1 MAGRLRLTAGR
12 LRLTAGLLL
21 GIAADRSRS
30 VALYTD
36 DSKERVRD
44 AIDMV
49 DLVST
54 RTELRRTGA
63 NAFSG
68 LCPFHDERTPSFS
81 INPLKKV
88 YYCFGCQAQG
98 DAFNFVMETEAVD
111 FKGALELLADR
122 YAVQLELAAED
133 PAEAQRR
140 KQRERLLELL
150 DRTSSYYER
159 YLWESD
165 EAAKAREYLAARGLE
180 EAMLREF
187 RVGFS
192 PSRWDRVLLAS
203 RSGGFSNRELYDAGL
218 AQRGREGRLYDRFR
232 ARIMF
237 PLADVRGRVRGFGA
251 RVIDGGEQPKYVN
264 SSENAVYH
272 KGRHLFGAHLARAHA
287 AKAGAVILCEGY
299 TDVIALHQAGLR
311 QAVGQMGTALTE
323 EQVAELGRMAT
334 TVIMA
339 LDSDRAGQ
347 DAMLRA
353 ARMAERRNI
362 DLRVVPLPEGADP
375 AEIVQREGASRMQE
389 LVDSAVAFVRFRVER
404 ILAAGDVSTAEGR
417 DRMLDELRPV
427 FAEMGP
433 SAMRDELRRVVQGV
447 LGVSDSVAEALLRGG
462 GDRARRGGDAATRT
476 SQRPGGGADG
486 DGGDGGGGGGGGG
499 GVVTVPRRRAA
510 VLDRR
515 EETERTF
522 LALCIALPE
531 RGRRALTEM
540 DIGARFMGELTRAAA
555 QYVREHL
562 DDPGPGVED
571 PRLAGM
577 LAELSVRAETVAE
590 ERRTSLFDIEELQLE
605 MAWVERAIVSAQ
617 RTGSSEVMGLVERRN
632 ALRSEIG
639 RALDRALEEGGGRE
653 E

>member
-1 MAGRLRLTAGR
+1 
-12 LRLTAGLLL
+12 
-21 GIAADRSRS
+21 

-44 AIDMV
+44 AVDMV

-54 RTELRRTGA
+54 RTELRRTGT
-63 NAFSG
+63 NALSG

-122 YAVQLELAAED
+122 YGVQLELAAED

-150 DRTSSYYER
+150 DRTCSYYER
-159 YLWESD
+159 YLWESA
-165 EAAKAREYLAARGLE
+165 EAGKAREYLAARGLE
-180 EAMLREF
+180 EATLREF
-187 RVGFS
+187 RVGYS
-192 PSRWDRVLLAS
+192 PSRWDRVLIAS
-203 RSGGFSNRELYDAGL
+203 RRGGFSNREVYDAGL

-232 ARIMF
+232 ARLMF

-251 RVIDGGEQPKYVN
+251 RVLDGGDQPKYVN
-264 SSENAVYH
+264 TAENAVYH
-272 KGRHLFGAHLARAHA
+272 KGRHLFGAHLARPHA

-299 TDVIALHQAGLR
+299 TDVIASHQAGLR
-311 QAVGQMGTALTE
+311 NAVGQMGTALTE
-323 EQVAELGRMAT
+323 EQVAELGRMAS

-339 LDSDRAGQ
+339 LDADRAGQ

-353 ARMAERRNI
+353 ARMAARRNI
-362 DLRVVPLPEGADP
+362 EMRVVPLPEGADP
-375 AEIVQREGASRMQE
+375 ADIVQREGAERMRE
-389 LVDSAVAFVRFRVER
+389 LVDGAVAFVRFRVER
-404 ILAAGDVSTAEGR
+404 ILAAGDASSAEGR

-447 LGVSDSVAEALLRGG
+447 LAVSDSVAEAMLARGG
-462 GDRARRGGDAATRT
+462 GGRVAAGSRGAGGAASAAGDERSGGLSRDGGVNGGAGRGVARR
-476 SQRPGGGADG
+476 RP
-486 DGGDGGGGGGGGG
+486 
-499 GVVTVPRRRAA
+499 A

-531 RGRRALTEM
+531 RGGRALAQI
-540 DIGARFMGELTRAAA
+540 DVGARFAGELTRAAA
-555 QYVREHL
+555 EYLREHL

-577 LAELSVRAETVAE
+577 LAELSVRAESVPEA
-590 ERRTSLFDIEELQLE
+590 RRGSLFDIEELQLE
-605 MAWVERAIVSAQ
+605 MAWVERAIVTAQ
-617 RTGSSEVMGLVERRN
+617 RTGSGEVMGLVARRN
-632 ALRSEIG
+632 ELRSEIG
-639 RALDRALEEGGGRE
+639 RALDRALEEGGGRDL
-653 E
+653 